1 MAGCRLKVPLEVRKS
16 SSATVSRIKRKLRVA
31 LRDML
36 EDLAA
41 VSGSEQSRVLC
52 RSVTVMVTVAVGS
65 FRGIDSRAPL
75 FSSSDVNLT
84 IFFLL

>member
-41 VSGSEQSRVLC
+41 VSGSEQSNVLLPQRNC
-52 RSVTVMVTVAVGS
+52 HG
-65 FRGIDSRAPL
+65 DSGGGVLSRDR
-75 FSSSDVNLT
+75 FSSSS
-84 IFFLL
+84 IFFV